1 VGSNWLL
8 VGHNDPFAPGVQL
21 ACCLPPGKIGT
32 ILDTGGVLDTGSV
45 SLGVTIPRAC
55 ENVATVVLIAAS
67 LAASCVPPTC
77 AADGCSP
84 LIAVLRCTRH
94 TAPSV
99 GAPTPVALKNW
110 LGASVNC
117 CPPWVMFTT
126 PWKPKKRVVTLD
138 GPPPACAVARI
149 TSVMKT
155 VPRTPATAFD
165 VRTSMLS
172 PGRILSRAT
181 ASAILP
187 ASRSI
192 VDLPGTSVI
201 VSDER
206 SRTVT
211 TALPPSSIRAIALS
225 PVVTLSFTKT
235 SSLNLSGCGCGSAT
249 RVTVTLPSSVVT
261 TPARGAS
268 PKTRVRQN
276 VEPARMAAAGR
287 RNRDMRSPELC
298 ELTGDRVAARRA
310 SGAEN
315 LVEPVQGPEPR
326 AIYVGDDH
334 CRIGTRRQPKLSESQ
349 RGGANPAPRGSTS
362 GLTGTWVR

>member
-1 VGSNWLL
+1 MLPAAWPTVAPLIRPYGPFSGGAAARLPQFTVPEIVARLSWLNSASGNVTFRSIVTKAFVRPDGGGGDGTGAVMTVL
-8 VGHNDPFAPGVQL
+8 PGR
-21 ACCLPPGKIGT
+21 IGALT
-32 ILDTGGVLDTGSV
+32 TATGGGGTKSAL
-45 SLGVTIPRAC
+45 P
-55 ENVATVVLIAAS
+55 ATPPPVV
-67 LAASCVPPTC
+67 
-77 AADGCSP
+77 
-84 LIAVLRCTRH
+84 
-94 TAPSV
+94 
-99 GAPTPVALKNW
+99 PVARETS
-110 LGASVNC
+110 A
-117 CPPWVMFTT
+117 TT
-126 PWKPKKRVVTLD
+126 
-138 GPPPACAVARI
+138 
-149 TSVMKT
+149 T
-155 VPRTPATAFD
+155 VPRTPATAFC
-165 VRTSMLS
+165 VRISIDS
-172 PGRILSRAT
+172 PGFILSLAM

-225 PVVTLSFTKT
+225 PVVTLSFTNT

-261 TPARGAS
+261 TPARGAC
-268 PKTRVRQN
+268 PKTRGGQN
-276 VEPARMAAAGR
+276 VATARMAAAGR